1 MTPTQSSPPTYL
13 ASSACPHCAAAAHEA
28 VLGRARVAAAER
40 RAAHLATTSQMRET
54 VMAEALLA
62 APDAA
67 DLAALKAR
75 ARADAEAL
83 HQIRATW
90 WYRLFG
96 GRMARR
102 SDP

>member
-1 MTPTQSSPPTYL
+1 MTPTH
-13 ASSACPHCAAAAHEA
+13 SSAPIAPAPCACPQCADAAHEA
-28 VLGRARVAAAER
+28 VLGRAQVAAAER
-40 RAAHLATTSQMRET
+40 RAAHLTTTFQMRET

-62 APDAA
+62 APDPA
-67 DLAALKAR
+67 DLAALEAR

-83 HQIRATW
+83 RQIRATW

-96 GRMARR
+96 GRVVRR